1 MAIGLYTSRVVLEIL
16 GVDDFGL
23 YSLVGGFVSMLS
35 ILTGTF
41 SGTAARFITYEIG
54 IGNPEILKRT
64 ISTIINLL
72 IIIAIGVFII
82 GLVGGTYLISTYLNI
97 PPERMNAAYF
107 VFYCS
112 LFVFSM
118 TLLAV
123 PYQAIIIAHE
133 HMNFYA
139 IMSIFE
145 SVAKLIVVLF
155 LPYVSFDRL
164 YFYAFLLALISVI
177 SRVVYGIYCNRH
189 FKESKYH
196 FILDKHISKQMTSF
210 SVWMGIG
217 TASGILKDQGLNIII
232 NIFYSLTVNAARG
245 ICMQVMSVFSSF
257 ASNIGLAI
265 SPQIT
270 KSYSQGDIKRSI
282 SLTFASAKAQG
293 YLVLVMMI
301 PFLLESHYI
310 LTIWLKSFPVY
321 TQEFV
326 CWGILISFIHAITG
340 AFGPIY
346 LAMGRIRNLQLA
358 GSLLNF
364 MYLPVCY
371 LCCERGINVIICMQ
385 LGFGLE
391 ILLFFMS
398 YFYLKKV
405 MSFPFWHFLGRVV
418 MPMLLVGI
426 ITLCAVYCV
435 RIVLKDESFTRL
447 ILSTVTS
454 FVIFSISAYFIGID
468 DSERKIVRAAW
479 VKPVSYTHLTLP
491 TNREV

>member
-1 MAIGLYTSRVVLEIL
+1 MDG
-16 GVDDFGL
+16 DWN
-23 YSLVGGFVSMLS
+23 S
-35 ILTGTF
+35 IRYF
-41 SGTAARFITYEIG
+41 IRSG
-54 IGNPEILKRT
+54 PE
-64 ISTIINLL
+64 
-72 IIIAIGVFII
+72 
-82 GLVGGTYLISTYLNI
+82 YY
-97 PPERMNAAYF
+97 Y
-107 VFYCS
+107 
-112 LFVFSM
+112 
-118 TLLAV
+118 
-123 PYQAIIIAHE
+123 
-133 HMNFYA
+133 
-139 IMSIFE
+139 
-145 SVAKLIVVLF
+145 
-155 LPYVSFDRL
+155 
-164 YFYAFLLALISVI
+164 
-177 SRVVYGIYCNRH
+177 
-189 FKESKYH
+189 
-196 FILDKHISKQMTSF
+196 
-210 SVWMGIG
+210 
-217 TASGILKDQGLNIII
+217 

-435 RIVLKDESFTRL
+435 RIILKDESFTRL

-479 VKPVSYTHLTLP
+479 VKRFGKYRNNINNFTV
-491 TNREV
+491 

>member
-1 MAIGLYTSRVVLEIL
+1 
-16 GVDDFGL
+16 
-23 YSLVGGFVSMLS
+23 
-35 ILTGTF
+35 
-41 SGTAARFITYEIG
+41 
-54 IGNPEILKRT
+54 
-64 ISTIINLL
+64 
-72 IIIAIGVFII
+72 
-82 GLVGGTYLISTYLNI
+82 
-97 PPERMNAAYF
+97 
-107 VFYCS
+107 
-112 LFVFSM
+112 
-118 TLLAV
+118 
-123 PYQAIIIAHE
+123 
-133 HMNFYA
+133 
-139 IMSIFE
+139 
-145 SVAKLIVVLF
+145 
-155 LPYVSFDRL
+155 
-164 YFYAFLLALISVI
+164 
-177 SRVVYGIYCNRH
+177 
-189 FKESKYH
+189 
-196 FILDKHISKQMTSF
+196 
-210 SVWMGIG
+210 
-217 TASGILKDQGLNIII
+217 
-232 NIFYSLTVNAARG
+232 
-245 ICMQVMSVFSSF
+245 MQVMSVFSSF

-326 CWGILISFIHAITG
+326 CWG
-340 AFGPIY
+340 IY

-479 VKPVSYTHLTLP
+479 VKRFGKYRNNINNFTV
-491 TNREV
+491 